1 MFSLSNNSKE
11 WLLHQARRAI
21 EHYLETKKLIDEDKV
36 IDGVDETVLT
46 ETSQKSGVYIIIRKK
61 VKQSRELAIRGMMGT
76 VTATEELWKV
86 IPKFAVNAAFYDPR
100 VPRLRPY
107 ELNEIDIGI
116 SLISEP
122 KEFKMEEGRFL
133 DFLERKHPGVVMEF
147 LGRETHFLPLVW
159 NEFPEAQQLLRVL
172 AMQLGFKADVIND
185 KRVKYKIFNV
195 EEFTEEILN
204 SKF

>member
-1 MFSLSNNSKE
+1 MFSLSDKTKE
-11 WLLHQARRAI
+11 WLLHQARRSI
-21 EHYLETKKLIDEDKV
+21 EHYLETKKLIDEDK
-36 IDGVDETVLT
+36 IIEGVDELVLS

-61 VKQSRELAIRGMMGT
+61 VKQSKELAIRGMMGT
-76 VTATEELWKV
+76 VSATEELWKV
-86 IPKFAVNAAFYDPR
+86 IPKFAVNAAFYDSR

-116 SLISEP
+116 SIISEP
-122 KEFKMEEGRFL
+122 KEFKMAEERFL

-147 LGRETHFLPLVW
+147 LGREAYFLPLIW
-159 NEFPEAQQLLRVL
+159 SEFPEAQQLLRVL

-195 EEFTEEILN
+195 EEFSESN
-204 SKF
+204 Y